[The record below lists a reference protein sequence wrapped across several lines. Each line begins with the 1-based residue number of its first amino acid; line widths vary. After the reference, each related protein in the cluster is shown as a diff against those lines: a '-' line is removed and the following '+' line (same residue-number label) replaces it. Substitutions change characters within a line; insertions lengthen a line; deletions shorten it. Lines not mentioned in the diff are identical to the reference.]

1 MTSLGEN
8 IHFYRVQ
15 HNLTQRELA
24 EIVHVSPKTIGRWEI
39 NETVPSEEF
48 IDILAEALGVSR
60 EKLYTREQESEEP
73 KAEDAYL
80 YDTIADRVQHVSSE
94 IEDLGSYKSK
104 EQDDLL
110 DKELL
115 KIRKKKKRIIILF
128 IVIAIAMVAIY
139 YLDWCLNSIYSPF
152 NR

>member
-8 IHFYRVQ
+8 IHFYRI
-15 HNLTQRELA
+15 QRNISRKELA
-24 EIVHVSPKTIGRWEI
+24 EIVHVSPKTIGRWEE
-39 NETVPSEEF
+39 NETAPSEET
-48 IDILAEALGVSR
+48 IDNLAEALGVSR
-60 EKLYTREQESEEP
+60 EQLYTRNQEIEETKP
-73 KAEDAYL
+73 EDAYL

-115 KIRKKKKRIIILF
+115 EIRKKKKRIIIIF
-128 IVIAIAMVAIY
+128 VVIAIAMVAIY

>member
-8 IHFYRVQ
+8 IHFYRI
-15 HNLTQRELA
+15 QRNISRKELA
-24 EIVHVSPKTIGRWEI
+24 EIVHVSPKTIGRWEE
-39 NETVPSEEF
+39 NETAPSEET

-60 EKLYTREQESEEP
+60 EQLYTRNQESEEP
-73 KAEDAYL
+73 KPEDAYL

-110 DKELL
+110 DKELQ
-115 KIRKKKKRIIILF
+115 KIRRKKKRIIILF

-152 NR
+152 NK